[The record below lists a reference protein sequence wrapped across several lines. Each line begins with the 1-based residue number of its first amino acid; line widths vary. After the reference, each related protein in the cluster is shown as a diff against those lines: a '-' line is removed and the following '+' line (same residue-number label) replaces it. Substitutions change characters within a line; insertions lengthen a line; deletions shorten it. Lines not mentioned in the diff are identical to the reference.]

1 MHPIPLSRKPDGP
14 GHGRATDLTEL
25 IGWLRLAVDRLK
37 KHGLDFD
44 ARLKMLRGIYYGTTH
59 SLDFER
65 RRSGLRNLGF
75 NLYLRTWP
83 PPDPAPLL
91 GAGLVRALKESA
103 EVAHQGRL
111 LDIGHVFAGLEARS
125 RLFARN
131 LSVIAQGGTGLEL
144 ATWVGDLGGAAGLLA
159 VGRMDAPRVRAAEL
173 LFSRDT
179 YDLSANLE
187 GDLAGYLVARNPK
200 AGHRP
205 SAPDPRTCHTVP
217 DAIQEYVSGISSDW
231 SQRYRLFSQMIGASV
246 EDGRIANREILV
258 RTVLE
263 KTAAF
268 ASFYLVYRLR
278 SLGRLSR
285 ATVHEASRHVR
296 GAAAEMTEIFV
307 GLLEQGLAQGQDGPA
322 KPPDPEPSPAGD
334 PDIFLKFLGLA
345 GFMVPRRTAPHT

>member
-1 MHPIPLSRKPDGP
+1 MVPIPLSRQPDGP
-14 GHGRATDLTEL
+14 GQGRARDLTEF

-37 KHGLDFD
+37 RHGLDFD
-44 ARLKMLRGIYYGTTH
+44 ARLKLLRGIYYGSAH
-59 SLDFER
+59 SLDFEK

-83 PPDPAPLL
+83 PPDPVPLL
-91 GAGLVRALKESA
+91 GAGLVRALKDSS

-111 LDIGHVFAGLEARS
+111 LDIGHVFVGLEARS
-125 RLFARN
+125 RLLARN

-159 VGRMDAPRVRAAEL
+159 VGRMDFPRVRAADM

-187 GDLAGYLVARNPK
+187 GDLAGYLVGRDPK

-205 SAPDPRTCHTVP
+205 SAPDPRTCRTVP
-217 DAIQEYVSGISSDW
+217 DAIEGYLSGIPSDW

-246 EDGRIANREILV
+246 EEGRIANREILF
-258 RTVLE
+258 RTVLK

-285 ATVHEASRHVR
+285 ETIHESSRHIR
-296 GAAAEMTEIFV
+296 GAAAELSEIFV
-307 GLLEQGLAQGQDGPA
+307 GLLEQGLAQRQDGLPKPA
-322 KPPDPEPSPAGD
+322 DPEPSPAGE
-334 PDIFLKFLGLA
+334 PDSFQKILGLA